1 MAAESPNPV
10 RAVLLVLAGVL
21 AALFAS
27 AGQAAAH
34 AALLGTQPAPS
45 AVVATAPSS
54 VTLNFGEPVQVNS
67 QGIRVLGPDGSTV
80 DDGQAGP
87 VDGRADTV
95 GVAIEARAPGTY
107 TVSWHVQSADSH
119 PVSGAFTFSVGHATV
134 AAATVNTGDP
144 VVAVLYWIFRVL
156 GYVAFAG
163 LAGSLGFLFL
173 CWPNG
178 SVDRRP
184 IWGSWAALAFAT
196 VADALLQ
203 GPYGAGLGLDHV
215 LDGGLLAVT
224 LGIPLGTGLVLRLSL
239 LALTAP
245 MIADAFA
252 RGRRTIAT
260 LLLNGLALTWS
271 MSGHAAG
278 PARLPADVLHLD
290 AMALWVGGLAVIL
303 LAKPPPAAI
312 ARFSRVA
319 MASVAVLIATG
330 LFQSWQQLSSLDTAY
345 ARLLAVKV
353 GVVLAILCAAWFSR
367 RWLRSRP
374 AAVRRSVLV
383 EAIGAVVVL
392 AMTAALV
399 TTDPGSPALT
409 AEGPLAFDTGGPHGQ
424 GRLQIGIVPG
434 TVGPN
439 IIAVTVTDSTGMR
452 VDVAGLTAALSM
464 PDKGIGPMAVPIRR
478 TGMAMGAYRAGSTEL
493 PFAGRWRLAITVR
506 TSDFDETTVVRQ
518 VQVT

>member
-1 MAAESPNPV
+1 M
-10 RAVLLVLAGVL
+10 RAVLVVLAGVL

-54 VTLNFGEPVQVNS
+54 VTLNFGEPVQVGA

-80 DDGQAGP
+80 DDGRAGP

-134 AAATVNTGDP
+134 AAATAPTGDP
-144 VVAVLYWIFRVL
+144 GVALLYWIFRVL

-178 SVDRRP
+178 SIDRRLT
-184 IWGSWAALAFAT
+184 WGSWIALAVAT
-196 VADALLQ
+196 VADAVLQ
-203 GPYGAGLGLDHV
+203 GPYGAGLGLDHI

-245 MIADAFA
+245 VIADAFP
-252 RGRRTIAT
+252 RGRRTIAA

-271 MSGHAAG
+271 VSGHAAG
-278 PARLPADVLHLD
+278 PATLPADVLHLD
-290 AMALWVGGLAVIL
+290 AMALWLGGLAVIL

-319 MASVAVLIATG
+319 LASVAVLIATG

-353 GVVLAILCAAWFSR
+353 GVVLVILYAAWFSR
-367 RWLRSRP
+367 RWLRS

-383 EAIGAVVVL
+383 EALGAMVVL
-392 AMTAALV
+392 ALTAALV
-399 TTDPGSPALT
+399 TTDPGRPPLSP
-409 AEGPLAFDTGGPHGQ
+409 EGPLAFDTGGPHGQ

-439 IIAVTVTDSTGMR
+439 IIAVTVTDRTGMR
-452 VDVAGLTAALSM
+452 IDVAELDAELSM
-464 PDKGIGPMAVPIRR
+464 PDKGIGPMPVPIRR
-478 TGMAMGAYRAGSTEL
+478 TGMAMGGYRAGSTEL

-506 TSDFDETTVVRQ
+506 TSEFDETTVVRQ